1 LISPEAPVP
10 AFTFSQI
17 LSAPDV
23 HFIVVGFAGQTPICM
38 AWTKTIEA
46 GVKTHAVL
54 GLEKTSL
61 PFDPF
66 DFVHDVFVMFN
77 SAFVL

>member
-1 LISPEAPVP
+1 
-10 AFTFSQI
+10 
-17 LSAPDV
+17 
-23 HFIVVGFAGQTPICM
+23 M
-38 AWTKTIEA
+38 AWTKTTEA

-61 PFDPF
+61 PFDSF
-66 DFVHDVFVMFN
+66 DFVHDAFVMFN